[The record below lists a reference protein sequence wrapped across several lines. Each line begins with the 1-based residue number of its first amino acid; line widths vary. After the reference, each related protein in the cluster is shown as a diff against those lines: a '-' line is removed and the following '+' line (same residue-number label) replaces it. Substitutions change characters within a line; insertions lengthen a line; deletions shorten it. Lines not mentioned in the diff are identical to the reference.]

1 MSPLNR
7 KLARDLWRLKAQGA
21 AIGAVI
27 ALGVLM
33 MVMMSGLVNTLEE
46 TRRAYYDRYRLAE
59 VFVPVTRAP
68 SRLVHRIAALPGVA
82 RAEGRVSGSALID
95 TPAGELPIRARA
107 LSLPDPYT
115 DRLNHLD
122 LAQGRLPDG
131 GHGAEIAL
139 LESFAQARGLKPGDT
154 LAATLNGTR
163 RAFRISGL
171 VRSPEFLFTTP
182 PGEIVPDDARFA
194 VIWMPRPAMEALFD
208 MRGAFNEALV
218 TLMPGTAPQAVI
230 ARLDPMLDTY
240 GGTGAYDLEEH
251 VSNKY
256 ISEEIRGLRST
267 SASIPPIFLGIAAF
281 LLNIVVRR
289 MVQAE
294 RGQIG
299 LLKAFGY
306 SSIEVSL
313 HYLKLVLVIAVAG
326 ASVGAVAGIAAG
338 NGMAVLYQT
347 YFKFP
352 FIVFQV
358 DPRAFVISF
367 AAAIASASLG
377 GLLVLR
383 GVFSL
388 TPAVAMRPPTPPDY
402 SRTADLARLLKR
414 WLDQPSRMVLRRLTR
429 HPGRMGG
436 AILGVASG
444 MALSVASL
452 SLMAGFTKTVDLT
465 FTAMNLSDMTV
476 TFALPRSDKALLELR
491 RVPGVLHAEPVRYVP
506 AILRNGPHSYRGALE
521 GRPANPVLNR
531 LVDGA
536 VRPIALPP
544 AGVLLSRP
552 LAGILHVAPGD
563 TITIDVREGRRPLLT
578 LPVAG
583 IAETLVGAPAFVEIG
598 ALNRA
603 LKEPGRVSAAFLT
616 VDARR
621 EATVA
626 AAIKAMPA
634 VAGVSRKRD
643 QRDAV
648 LTTMNS
654 GPGNVRYVMLAVAA
668 VITFG
673 IVYNAARIALAERAR
688 DIASLRVM
696 GFTRAEVAFVLLGEL
711 WVVVLLALP
720 LGIALGRGLTY
731 LIVQV
736 FSTDILQIPVVH
748 SPYSHGL
755 AMVVVLMAA
764 AVSGALVRRDMNR
777 IDLIEVLKTRE

>member
-1 MSPLNR
+1 M
-7 KLARDLWRLKAQGA
+7 
-21 AIGAVI
+21 
-27 ALGVLM
+27 
-33 MVMMSGLVNTLEE
+33 
-46 TRRAYYDRYRLAE
+46 
-59 VFVPVTRAP
+59 
-68 SRLVHRIAALPGVA
+68 
-82 RAEGRVSGSALID
+82 
-95 TPAGELPIRARA
+95 
-107 LSLPDPYT
+107 
-115 DRLNHLD
+115 
-122 LAQGRLPDG
+122 PDG

-436 AILGVASG
+436 AIL
-444 MALSVASL
+444 LSPGGGLRPGSWSWL
-452 SLMAGFTKTVDLT
+452 GGHGSWRRRGLRR
-465 FTAMNLSDMTV
+465 
-476 TFALPRSDKALLELR
+476 ALPRGAGGHFGRLM
-491 RVPGVLHAEPVRYVP
+491 AEPPQADGGYASDGGDRNPTEQQTARAAPGRAGRCGRRRSRRGRRLRHRHVRYP
-506 AILRNGPHSYRGALE
+506 RQTGKQSEQYRQAADRKTAHE
-521 GRPANPVLNR
+521 KA
-531 LVDGA
+531 
-536 VRPIALPP
+536 
-544 AGVLLSRP
+544 P
-552 LAGILHVAPGD
+552 LAMDAD
-563 TITIDVREGRRPLLT
+563 
-578 LPVAG
+578 
-583 IAETLVGAPAFVEIG
+583 
-598 ALNRA
+598 ALN
-603 LKEPGRVSAAFLT
+603 LPESC
-616 VDARR
+616 
-621 EATVA
+621 
-626 AAIKAMPA
+626 A
-634 VAGVSRKRD
+634 VPR
-643 QRDAV
+643 
-648 LTTMNS
+648 
-654 GPGNVRYVMLAVAA
+654 
-668 VITFG
+668 
-673 IVYNAARIALAERAR
+673 
-688 DIASLRVM
+688 
-696 GFTRAEVAFVLLGEL
+696 
-711 WVVVLLALP
+711 
-720 LGIALGRGLTY
+720 
-731 LIVQV
+731 
-736 FSTDILQIPVVH
+736 
-748 SPYSHGL
+748 
-755 AMVVVLMAA
+755 
-764 AVSGALVRRDMNR
+764 
-777 IDLIEVLKTRE
+777 